1 MAPEPAAAAPLISAV
16 QVSRTFTV
24 RGASDRRK
32 LQAVDAVSLAVGRA
46 ETVAVVGESG
56 SGKSTLGRIFLDLLA
71 PTAGRIEFEGVD
83 ISRMTRAQWRRYRR
97 EVQVVFQDTG
107 SSLNPRRSI
116 GSSVSLPL
124 LHNLGMRPAAARRR
138 AGELLD
144 MVGLR
149 SETFLDRSP
158 LQLSGGQRQRVAIA
172 RAMASN
178 PSFVVA
184 DEAVS
189 ALDVSVRSQVLR
201 VMRDLQRDQG
211 VSFLFITH
219 DLGVVR
225 AVADRVVV
233 MYLGQVV
240 ESGSADAVLD
250 SPAHP
255 YTKALLAAAP
265 RPDPTVR
272 AQQRSRLTGE
282 IPSPIAP
289 PPGCRFHTRC
299 PLAQP
304 ICREQVPP
312 VVRFDDGLA
321 SACHFAGD
329 VRSGALAMPAAPTGI
344 AAPTGTATATA
355 TATGTATGTGTA
367 TATGTAPG
375 SGSAAEDA
383 R

>member
-1 MAPEPAAAAPLISAV
+1 MLSERPAESLAERPLASAV
-16 QVSRTFTV
+16 DVSHTFTV
-24 RGASDRRK
+24 RGASGRRR
-32 LQAVDAVSLAVGRA
+32 LRAVDGVSLEVGRS

-56 SGKSTLGRIFLDLLA
+56 SGKSTLGRLFLDLLA
-71 PTAGRIEFEGVD
+71 PTSGRIEFEGQD
-83 ISRMTRAQWRRYRR
+83 IAKMARAQWRRYRR

-107 SSLNPRRSI
+107 SSLNPRRSV

-124 LHNLGMRPAAARRR
+124 LHNLGMRPSAARERS
-138 AGELLD
+138 AELLD

-149 SETFLDRSP
+149 SDTFLDRSP

-201 VMRDLQRDQG
+201 VMRDLQLNQG

-225 AVADRVVV
+225 AIADRVVV

-240 ESGSADAVLD
+240 ESGTAEAVLD
-250 SPAHP
+250 TSAHP
-255 YTKALLAAAP
+255 YTKTLLAAAP

-272 AQQRSRLTGE
+272 DQARPRPTGE

-299 PLAQP
+299 PLAQD
-304 ICREQVPP
+304 ICRITVPP
-312 VVRFDDGLA
+312 VVTFDDGLR
-321 SACHFAGD
+321 SACHFATE
-329 VRSGALAMPAAPTGI
+329 VRSGAMPMPAAGPITSPTKTLTKEAG
-344 AAPTGTATATA
+344 
-355 TATGTATGTGTA
+355 
-367 TATGTAPG
+367 
-375 SGSAAEDA
+375 
-383 R
+383 

>member
-1 MAPEPAAAAPLISAV
+1 
-16 QVSRTFTV
+16 
-24 RGASDRRK
+24 
-32 LQAVDAVSLAVGRA
+32 
-46 ETVAVVGESG
+46 
-56 SGKSTLGRIFLDLLA
+56 
-71 PTAGRIEFEGVD
+71 
-83 ISRMTRAQWRRYRR
+83 
-97 EVQVVFQDTG
+97 
-107 SSLNPRRSI
+107 
-116 GSSVSLPL
+116 
-124 LHNLGMRPAAARRR
+124 MRPAAARRR

-355 TATGTATGTGTA
+355 TATGTA
-367 TATGTAPG
+367 PG
-375 SGSAAEDA
+375 SGSAAEET